1 MKNGFDRIVAR
12 ATWTKSIEVGRQ
24 LSFPLN
30 PQDKQEELHEVL
42 MLLWNV
48 LMGPKHHIYQL
59 YPLF

>member
-1 MKNGFDRIVAR
+1 MDLIGFE
-12 ATWTKSIEVGRQ
+12 TT
-24 LSFPLN
+24 LLN
-30 PQDKQEELHEVL
+30 PQDKQEELHEIL